1 MAIIGL
7 NAQNLLIRSWR
18 SLLLCFLMVDMWK
31 SFSWPFG
38 GLLVYRALMP
48 LVHLKFMNLELHQLF
63 LLVVKIKSWAQYL
76 CIYGLVIFSF
86 WLVCFSVNKEHINIG
101 TLFLVQQVALKT
113 LIVIHRTLREGDPT
127 FREELLNFQLRGRIL
142 QLSNFKDDSSP
153 IGEFDALIP
162 ILKYLDCH

>member
-1 MAIIGL
+1 
-7 NAQNLLIRSWR
+7 
-18 SLLLCFLMVDMWK
+18 MVDMWK

-48 LVHLKFMNLELHQLF
+48 LVHLKFMNLELHQFF

-76 CIYGLVIFSF
+76 GIYGLVIFSF